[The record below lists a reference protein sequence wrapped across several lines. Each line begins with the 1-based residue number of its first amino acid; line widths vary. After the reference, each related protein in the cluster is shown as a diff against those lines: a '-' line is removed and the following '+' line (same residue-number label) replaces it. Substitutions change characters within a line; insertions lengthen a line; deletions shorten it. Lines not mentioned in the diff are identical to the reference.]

1 MQKELL
7 PPNLIIENLEDRLEK
22 LKHIVAQK
30 KKQQNNEMQQ
40 GHLRIAQISK
50 TPQYYH
56 CTDPKDFN
64 GKYIPS
70 SQKKFINQLA
80 QKDYDIKVIKLLEKE
95 IEVTQKYLSN
105 VATNEDTIN
114 NESYIQTKLIRL
126 YTNLTPARQQLIT
139 PVTLTDE
146 QYAEQWQSV
155 SWQERPFAQDEHYL
169 LTNRNEKVRSKSE
182 VLIANALAKHGIA
195 YRYEYPQTLK
205 NSQNKMIT
213 FHPDFLCLNIKTRV
227 EYIWE
232 HFGLM
237 DNPDYAQKAVRK
249 LQFYAQNKIFPGH
262 NLIITMETQTEPLTP
277 QFVETMIKEYFYSST
292 R

>member
-7 PPNLIIENLEDRLEK
+7 PPNTIKEQMECWLAQLSIALNQKQKQLNLNK
-22 LKHIVAQK
+22 GIP
-30 KKQQNNEMQQ
+30 Q
-40 GHLRIAQISK
+40 GHLRIAQLSQK
-50 TPQYYH
+50 TQKPQYYH
-56 CTDPKDFN
+56 YTNPKDKKGRF
-64 GKYIPS
+64 IPR
-70 SQKKFINQLA
+70 KETKLAVQLA
-80 QKDYDIKVIKLLEKE
+80 QKDYDISIIKLLKKQ
-95 IEVTQKYLSN
+95 ISQTRQYLKN
-105 VATNEDTIN
+105 IN
-114 NESYIQTKLIRL
+114 SISACYTKLH
-126 YTNLTPARQQLIT
+126 PARQQLIT
-139 PVTLTDE
+139 PVTLTDK

-155 SWQERPFAQDEHYL
+155 SWQGRLFAQDEHYL

-182 VLIANALAKHGIA
+182 VLIANALAKHGIP
-195 YRYEYPQTLK
+195 YRYEYPQSLK
-205 NSQNKMIT
+205 NSQNKIIT
-213 FHPDFLCLNIKTRV
+213 FYPDFLCLNIKTRV

-249 LQFYAQNKIFPGH
+249 LQFYAQNKIFPGR

>member
-7 PPNLIIENLEDRLEK
+7 PPNTIKEQMECWLAQLSIALNQKQKQLNLNK
-22 LKHIVAQK
+22 GIP
-30 KKQQNNEMQQ
+30 Q
-40 GHLRIAQISK
+40 GHLRIAQLSQK
-50 TPQYYH
+50 TQKPQYYH
-56 CTDPKDFN
+56 YTNPKDKKGRF
-64 GKYIPS
+64 IPR
-70 SQKKFINQLA
+70 KETKLAVQLA
-80 QKDYDIKVIKLLEKE
+80 QKDYDISIIKLLKKQ
-95 IEVTQKYLSN
+95 ISQTRQYLKN
-105 VATNEDTIN
+105 IN
-114 NESYIQTKLIRL
+114 SISACYTKLH
-126 YTNLTPARQQLIT
+126 PARQQLIT
-139 PVTLTDE
+139 PVTLTDK

-155 SWQERPFAQDEHYL
+155 SWQGRLFAQDEHYL

-182 VLIANALAKHGIA
+182 VLIANALAKHGIP

-249 LQFYAQNKIFPGH
+249 LQFYAQNKIFPGR

>member
-1 MQKELL
+1 MLKELL
-7 PPNLIIENLEDRLEK
+7 QPNLLKEEMEDWLEQLNIA
-22 LKHIVAQK
+22 LTQK
-30 KKQQNNEMQQ
+30 QKQFDQNKDLPQ
-40 GHLRIAQISK
+40 GHLRIAQLSTK
-50 TPQYYH
+50 TQKPQYYH
-56 CTDPKDFN
+56 YTNPKDTKGRF
-64 GKYIPS
+64 IPR
-70 SQKKFINQLA
+70 KETKLAVQLA
-80 QKDYDIKVIKLLEKE
+80 QKDYDISIIKLLKKQ
-95 IEVTQKYLSN
+95 IAQTRQYLKN
-105 VATNEDTIN
+105 IN
-114 NESYIQTKLIRL
+114 KISKF
-126 YTNLTPARQQLIT
+126 YTNLSPARQQLVT
-139 PVTLTDE
+139 PVTLTGK

-155 SWQERPFAQDEHYL
+155 SWQGRPFAQDEHYL

>member
-1 MQKELL
+1 M
-7 PPNLIIENLEDRLEK
+7 
-22 LKHIVAQK
+22 
-30 KKQQNNEMQQ
+30 NN
-40 GHLRIAQISK
+40 
-50 TPQYYH
+50 
-56 CTDPKDFN
+56 
-64 GKYIPS
+64 
-70 SQKKFINQLA
+70 
-80 QKDYDIKVIKLLEKE
+80 
-95 IEVTQKYLSN
+95 
-105 VATNEDTIN
+105 
-114 NESYIQTKLIRL
+114 IRAC

-139 PVTLTDE
+139 PVTLSDE
-146 QYAEQWQSV
+146 QYAELWQSIT
-155 SWQERPFAQDEHYL
+155 WQGRPFAQNEHYL

-182 VLIANALAKHGIA
+182 VLIANALARHGIP

-205 NSQNKMIT
+205 NTQNKIIT
-213 FHPDFLCLNIKTRV
+213 FHPDFLCLNTKTRC

>member
-7 PPNLIIENLEDRLEK
+7 PPNTIKEQMECCLAQLTIALNQKQKQLNLNK
-22 LKHIVAQK
+22 GIP
-30 KKQQNNEMQQ
+30 Q
-40 GHLRIAQISK
+40 GHLRIAQLSQK
-50 TPQYYH
+50 TQKPQYYH
-56 CTDPKDFN
+56 YTNPKDKKGRF
-64 GKYIPS
+64 IPR
-70 SQKKFINQLA
+70 KETKLAVQLA
-80 QKDYDIKVIKLLEKE
+80 QKDYDISIIKLLKKQ
-95 IEVTQKYLSN
+95 ISQTRQYLKN
-105 VATNEDTIN
+105 IN
-114 NESYIQTKLIRL
+114 SISACYTKLH
-126 YTNLTPARQQLIT
+126 PARQQLIT

-155 SWQERPFAQDEHYL
+155 SWQGRPFAQDEHYL

-195 YRYEYPQTLK
+195 YRYEYPQSLK
-205 NSQNKMIT
+205 NSQNKIIT
-213 FHPDFLCLNIKTRV
+213 FYPDFLCLNIKTRD

-237 DNPDYAQKAVRK
+237 DNTDYAQKAVRK
-249 LQFYAQNKIFPGH
+249 LQFYAQNKIFPGR

>member
-7 PPNLIIENLEDRLEK
+7 PPNTIKEQMECWLAQLTIALNQKQKQLNLNK
-22 LKHIVAQK
+22 GIP
-30 KKQQNNEMQQ
+30 Q
-40 GHLRIAQISK
+40 GHLRIAQLSK
-50 TPQYYH
+50 RTQKPQYYH
-56 CTDPKDFN
+56 YTNPKDIK
-64 GKYIPS
+64 G
-70 SQKKFINQLA
+70 KFIPRKATKFAIQLA
-80 QKDYDIKVIKLLEKE
+80 QRDYDISIIKQLEKQ
-95 IEVTQKYLSN
+95 IAATHKYLKN
-105 VATNEDTIN
+105 IN
-114 NESYIQTKLIRL
+114 NIRDC

-155 SWQERPFAQDEHYL
+155 SWQGRPFAQDEHYL

-213 FHPDFLCLNIKTRV
+213 FHPDFLCLNIKTRD

-237 DNPDYAQKAVRK
+237 DNTDYAQKAVRK
-249 LQFYAQNKIFPGH
+249 LQFYAQNKIFPGR

-277 QFVETMIKEYFYSST
+277 QFVDTMIKEYFYSST

>member
-1 MQKELL
+1 M
-7 PPNLIIENLEDRLEK
+7 
-22 LKHIVAQK
+22 
-30 KKQQNNEMQQ
+30 
-40 GHLRIAQISK
+40 
-50 TPQYYH
+50 
-56 CTDPKDFN
+56 PKSGNFSPAFL
-64 GKYIPS
+64 GS
-70 SQKKFINQLA
+70 
-80 QKDYDIKVIKLLEKE
+80 
-95 IEVTQKYLSN
+95 LSPA
-105 VATNEDTIN
+105 AT
-114 NESYIQTKLIRL
+114 
-126 YTNLTPARQQLIT
+126 
-139 PVTLTDE
+139 
-146 QYAEQWQSV
+146 
-155 SWQERPFAQDEHYL
+155 FAQDEHYL

-213 FHPDFLCLNIKTRV
+213 FHPDFLCLNIKTRG

-249 LQFYAQNKIFPGH
+249 LQFYAQNKIFPGR

-277 QFVETMIKEYFYSST
+277 QFVDTMIKEYFYSST